1 MGVEGV
7 VLAVT
12 KTVAGMT
19 VAPQGSTQRGEAW
32 MGRLRMAGRRE
43 ERDMVIQTVV
53 GLVAAVG
60 LVELVGLVEV
70 GEAEE
75 AEEEGEDVVEGGE
88 ALGGGSLMR
97 MGVMRRDQVVGLV
110 VGVAVEGEGS
120 VAAVKMVM
128 EMMNLERK
136 NQVRTIA
143 RLPVSMD
150 IEMCFLC

>member
-1 MGVEGV
+1 
-7 VLAVT
+7 
-12 KTVAGMT
+12 
-19 VAPQGSTQRGEAW
+19 

-43 ERDMVIQTVV
+43 ERDMVTQTVV

-60 LVELVGLVEV
+60 LVEVVVGLVEVVVGLVEV

-97 MGVMRRDQVVGLV
+97 MGVMRRDQAVGLV

-128 EMMNLERK
+128 MMNLERK
-136 NQVRTIA
+136 NQVRTIS
-143 RLPVSMD
+143 PVT
-150 IEMCFLC
+150 CFYGYRNVFLC